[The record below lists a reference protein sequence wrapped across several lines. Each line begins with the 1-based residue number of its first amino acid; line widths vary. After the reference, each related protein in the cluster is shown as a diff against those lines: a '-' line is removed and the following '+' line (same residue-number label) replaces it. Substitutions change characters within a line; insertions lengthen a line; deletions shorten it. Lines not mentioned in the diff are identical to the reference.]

1 MPTLPGARRLALA
14 LAVVA
19 ASGCR
24 QPVQSQPQR
33 VEAPAG
39 GAASVGDEIG
49 RSRETAITRAVRAVE
64 PAVVS
69 VSVTG
74 VQRVQDPQYDPFWDF
89 FGFGGQRRAVDQ
101 PVQSAGSGFVMSADG
116 YVVTNQHVVGQN
128 PTAIRVAFLDGVTRE
143 ATLVGVDAASDL
155 ALLKVTADAPL
166 PYLSFAQEATP
177 IPGEWVIALGNPFGI
192 FEAGEPSVS
201 VGVVSAVNRN
211 LNAEGEGRLYRGM
224 VQTDAA
230 INPGNSGGPLVNA
243 LGEVIGVNTVIYSR
257 SGGYQGIGFAIPAS
271 RVRQVVDEIRETGTV
286 QRAGYTGLNLTEVTP
301 RIARVLSLTATTGVF
316 VQSVDANSPAANAGL
331 QAYDVITK
339 VGAQT
344 LAGGNDYLAALYE
357 RRPGDRVAL
366 EYLRDGETRRAT
378 LTLAPLNAR

>member
-1 MPTLPGARRLALA
+1 MPPVSTVRRLALA
-14 LAVVA
+14 TTVAVLVA
-19 ASGCR
+19 GCR
-24 QPVQSQPQR
+24 QEVQSQPQR
-33 VEAPAG
+33 VDAPTAQE
-39 GAASVGDEIG
+39 EIG

-69 VSVTG
+69 ISVTG
-74 VQRVQDPQYDPFWDF
+74 VQRVQDPFWDF
-89 FGFGGQRRAVDQ
+89 FGFGGQRRAIDQ
-101 PVQSAGSGFVMSADG
+101 PVQSAGSGFVTSADG
-116 YVVTNQHVVGQN
+116 YVVTNQHVVGETPQQ
-128 PTAIRVAFLDGVTRE
+128 IRVAFLDGTMRE
-143 ATLVGVDAASDL
+143 ARLVGVDAASDL
-155 ALLKVTADAPL
+155 ALLKVEAAEAL
-166 PYLSFAQEATP
+166 PYLSFARDAAP

-211 LNAEGEGRLYRGM
+211 LNAEAEGRLYRGM

-257 SGGYQGIGFAIPAS
+257 SGGNQGIGFAIPAS
-271 RVRQVVDEIRETGTV
+271 RVRQVIDEIRRTGTV

-316 VQSVDANSPAANAGL
+316 VQSVDANSPAAQAGL

-339 VGAQT
+339 VGTQV

-357 RRPGDRVAL
+357 RRPGDRVAV
-366 EYLRDGETRRAT
+366 EYLREGETRRAT
-378 LTLAPLNAR
+378 LTLAPLSAR